1 MFVIRFRWPL
11 IIALVLAALVAQAA
25 YAARSSGVAVTLS
38 DCRASTTAATI
49 CTRTNA
55 DATTAD
61 ISIVTNAVN
70 IPVTTAATVLREP
83 SGIWIFGTYT
93 SGAIKIG
100 RATYAFD

>member
-11 IIALVLAALVAQAA
+11 IIALVLAALPTQAA
-25 YAARSSGVAVTLS
+25 YGGGASGVAVTLS
-38 DCRASTTAATI
+38 GCHASATAATI

-55 DATTAD
+55 DETTAE

-70 IPVTTAATVLREP
+70 IPAATAATVLREP

-93 SGAIKIG
+93 SGSITIG